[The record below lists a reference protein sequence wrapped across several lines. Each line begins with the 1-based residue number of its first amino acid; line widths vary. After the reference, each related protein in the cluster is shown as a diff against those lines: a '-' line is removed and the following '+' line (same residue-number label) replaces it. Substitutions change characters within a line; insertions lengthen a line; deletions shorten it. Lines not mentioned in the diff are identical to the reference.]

1 MRNGRLLSSRWREP
15 LVAFLVYAALAA
27 IFVWHGA
34 SLTHELSG
42 QGADPWDSPW
52 FLAWWPY
59 ALTHH
64 LDPLFTRQIW
74 YPTGV
79 SLLWVTSVPLLGVA
93 AAPLTLLA
101 GPVLTYN
108 LYIVTAPV
116 AAAWFAYLLCQHLTR
131 DFWAALTGGFLF
143 GFSAYEIAQDT
154 AALNLA
160 VIFCVPA
167 LLLVV
172 VKRLEDELS
181 RRQAVAL
188 AAVIL
193 LAQFLICIEIFA
205 MVFVFG
211 GIAWGLGYLYLPERR
226 AALRRLFVD
235 GLYTAPFVALPVLPL
250 LVSMARHY
258 ALINHPAAWPYFFTA
273 DLLNVFIPSAMNLF
287 GAPFAALSGHFNG
300 GVQEQNAY
308 LGLPLILLLVLFAKG
323 QRSTPRDCFLLA
335 CFLTLLVCEFG
346 PRLWVAGHYSPIV
359 LPWML
364 IMHLP
369 LLGSALSARF
379 AMFTALAAGIIAAYW
394 VAAPGRRAWRL
405 GLGLL
410 ACVALLPQPHPW
422 RAPPYSSFFA
432 PGRVQQVLG
441 PNPRLLILPFA
452 INGPSSFW
460 QMQNAY
466 GFTEVGGYLGFPPKP
481 AQSFPAIGELFGN
494 FLKPSFGSD
503 FAAYAQAAG
512 AQYVVVGPGANP
524 AMLAAISSLGW
535 KSQVTDDVIIFTVP
549 G

>member
-1 MRNGRLLSSRWREP
+1 
-15 LVAFLVYAALAA
+15 
-27 IFVWHGA
+27 
-34 SLTHELSG
+34 
-42 QGADPWDSPW
+42 
-52 FLAWWPY
+52 
-59 ALTHH
+59 
-64 LDPLFTRQIW
+64 
-74 YPTGV
+74 
-79 SLLWVTSVPLLGVA
+79 
-93 AAPLTLLA
+93 
-101 GPVLTYN
+101 
-108 LYIVTAPV
+108 
-116 AAAWFAYLLCQHLTR
+116 
-131 DFWAALTGGFLF
+131 
-143 GFSAYEIAQDT
+143 
-154 AALNLA
+154 
-160 VIFCVPA
+160 
-167 LLLVV
+167 
-172 VKRLEDELS
+172 
-181 RRQAVAL
+181 VAL

-364 IMHLP
+364 IM
-369 LLGSALSARF
+369 GSALSARF